1 MIANNNKTVRPSA
14 AKNLLIFCLS
24 VLFTSAGFAN
34 PEGGNVT
41 AGNAT
46 ISQSPNSTVIQQSS
60 QQAII
65 EWNSFNIGPKDTT
78 HFQQPTNGIAL
89 NRINSQQGMTQIYGQ
104 LSATGKII
112 LINAAGI
119 YFGVGSVIHVGG
131 LIASTSNISN
141 ANFLAGKYIFDQP
154 SPLHAGIVNDGIIK
168 ASDYGLVALIG
179 SSVTNHGMIEVELG
193 SIILATGDKFTLD
206 FYGDQLINFSV
217 DARATAG
224 GKIENSG
231 SLISDGGKILVTAE
245 AAQGVLDNVINMS
258 GVAQAR
264 SVAQQGGQIIL
275 SASTGNIEVSGKVIA
290 SSKKS
295 ARGGVIQISAPSITI
310 SPVASILA
318 NGDLGG
324 GTITLTA
331 NKVLVGGELSA
342 MGNTANAPGG
352 NINIT
357 ANTINLQHGAL
368 LNVSGGDAGGTVT
381 LASAT
386 DESLA
391 ASYLGIDS
399 GVTISANS
407 LDSGTAGTIRLT
419 ADTINLAGVVSAQGL
434 GQASIGGDVIVAA
447 NSLDA
452 QGATLNVSGN
462 AGGGT
467 VLAKADYINVDAGSS
482 ILANA
487 LQSGNGG
494 NIDVSADSVTLA
506 GNISAQGLSA
516 PAMGGNI
523 EIAANSFIAEGA
535 ALTVSGD
542 AGGGNI
548 TINNANP
555 TSYLDIDSNS
565 VIEADALNTGMAG
578 SINLGADEVKIS
590 GQVSAQGLSKVSVG
604 GDIQVAANA
613 FIASGA
619 TLNVSGG
626 AGGGDVVI
634 NADNAYLNID
644 NRTTILADAGYTGSA
659 GTIHLV
665 ADDISIAGEISAQ
678 GLSAPAL
685 GGTIDIAANSFVAV
699 GATMNVSGGAGGGDV
714 SVSAS
719 ESYINID
726 NRSVILANA
735 VDSGNGGDITLLAN
749 DVTIAGNISAQ
760 GLSAPALG
768 GTIDVAANSFVASGA
783 TMNVSSGAGGGSVTV
798 TGASPTSYINIDTH
812 SVIVAN
818 AIDSGTAGNV
828 ELSATQISIAGN
840 ISAQG
845 ISPSSFGGS
854 IELAANTFLAE
865 GATMNVSAKT
875 VAGNVT
881 IAGTTPGTNA
891 ETINIDALSTLVAN
905 VMGDNASAGSI
916 KLYGDD
922 VTVAGSLN
930 TAANGTGSMGGTIG
944 VYGRD
949 LYVTQ
954 GAVINANADFVAGD
968 LIIGGNPNANTTSDS
983 VIVSADST
991 LTAAAVG
998 QANPASNNGTTGGKI
1013 EVYATNT
1020 AVDGK
1025 LDVSASAANGSG
1037 QGGEVKILA
1046 SNTVTVG
1053 ATAVI
1058 NAQGNANGGTVFI
1071 GGDAHG
1077 IGNDPAAQNTIIAA
1091 GSLINTA
1098 SLTHGNGGEVVV
1110 WSEGVTN
1117 FSGSIVATGGSAS
1130 GNGADVEVS
1139 GKQNLNF
1146 QGSANLSAT
1155 NGSTGTITLDPQNIT
1170 IQNLGPNTPN
1180 SDNSVLTVAT
1190 LETMLDTAN
1199 VLVIT
1204 GSGNEAGNITVANN
1218 ITWGNANSLTLS
1230 AYRDVDINAQITN
1243 KAGGSVAVV
1252 ADNTVDGVG
1261 TINFGSNGG
1270 IALSGGGTAT
1280 LTYEPSNNNFRYPNI
1295 YASNVSVSN
1304 GSSVSYNP
1312 LNYVTPEDNQA
1323 IISNFSVVPNIME
1336 SLGLAMTQVPIEVI
1350 VPEGSGTTLAME
1362 NNLETITEAIPK
1374 QVSVRVIDQPVGSG
1388 CGESATCVSKDFVI
1402 E

>member
-14 AKNLLIFCLS
+14 AKNFFIFCLS
-24 VLFTSAGFAN
+24 VCFASAGFAN

-46 ISQSPNSTVIQQSS
+46 ISQSPNSTVIKQNS

-65 EWNSFNIGPKDTT
+65 EWNSFNIGPKDST

-89 NRINSQQGMTQIYGQ
+89 NRINAQQGMTQIYGQ

-154 SPLHAGIVNDGIIK
+154 SPLHAGIVNEGIIK

-179 SSVTNHGMIEVELG
+179 SSVTNHGMIEAELG

-217 DARATAG
+217 DARASAG
-224 GKIENSG
+224 GRIENSG
-231 SLISDGGKILVTAE
+231 SLISDGGKILVTAQ

-295 ARGGVIQISAPSITI
+295 ARGGVIQISAPSVTI

-324 GTITLTA
+324 GDITLTA
-331 NKVLVGGELSA
+331 NKVVVSGQLSA
-342 MGNTANAPGG
+342 MGASASAPGG

-357 ANTINLQHGAL
+357 ANTINLEHGAL
-368 LNVSGGDAGGTVT
+368 LNVSGGSAGGIVT

-399 GVTISANS
+399 GVTINANS
-407 LDSGTAGTIRLT
+407 LESGTAGSIRLT

-434 GQASIGGDVIVAA
+434 GQASIGGDIIVAA

-452 QGATLNVSGN
+452 QGATLNVNAN
-462 AGGGT
+462 AGGGN
-467 VLAKADYINVDAGSS
+467 VLVKAEYLNVDAGSS

-516 PAMGGNI
+516 PSMGGNI
-523 EIAANSFIAEGA
+523 QIAANSFVAQGA

-548 TINNANP
+548 TINNSNP

-565 VIEADALNTGMAG
+565 VIEANALNTGKAG
-578 SINLGADEVKIS
+578 NINLGADEVKIS
-590 GQVSAQGLSKVSVG
+590 GQVSAQGVSKISVG
-604 GDIQVAANA
+604 GDIEVAANS
-613 FIASGA
+613 FITSGA
-619 TLNVSGG
+619 ALNVSGG
-626 AGGGDVVI
+626 AGGGDVAI
-634 NADNAYLNID
+634 NADNSYINID
-644 NRTTILADAGYTGSA
+644 NRTTILADAGYTGNA
-659 GTIHLV
+659 GTIQLIG
-665 ADDISIAGEISAQ
+665 DDVSIAGEISAQ

-685 GGTIDIAANSFVAV
+685 GGTIDIAANSFVAS

-714 SVSAS
+714 SISAP

-735 VDSGNGGDITLLAN
+735 IDSGKGGDITLLAN
-749 DVTIAGNISAQ
+749 DVSIAGNISAQ

-768 GTIDVAANSFVASGA
+768 GTIEVAANSFVATGA
-783 TMNVSSGAGGGSVTV
+783 TMNVSSGAGGGNVTV
-798 TGASPTSYINIDTH
+798 TGSSPTSYINIDTR

-818 AIDSGTAGNV
+818 AIDSGTAGEV
-828 ELSATQISIAGN
+828 ELNANQITLAGN
-840 ISAQG
+840 ISSQG
-845 ISPSSFGGS
+845 ISASAFGGS
-854 IELAANTFLAE
+854 VEVAANTFLAE

-881 IAGTTPGTNA
+881 VAGTTPGTNA
-891 ETINIDALSTLVAN
+891 ETINIDALTTIVAN
-905 VMGDNASAGSI
+905 AMGDNASAGSI

-922 VTVAGSLN
+922 VSIAGNLS
-930 TAANGTGSMGGTIG
+930 TAANGTGSIGGTIG
-944 VYGRD
+944 VYGHD

-968 LIIGGNPNANTTSDS
+968 LIIGGNPNANATSDS

-998 QANPASNNGTTGGKI
+998 PANPASNNGPTGGKI

-1025 LDVSASAANGSG
+1025 LDVSATAANG
-1037 QGGEVKILA
+1037 QGGNVKILA
-1046 SNTVTVG
+1046 SNTITVG
-1053 ATAVI
+1053 AKAVI
-1058 NAQGNANGGTVFI
+1058 NAQGDANGGTVFI
-1071 GGDAHG
+1071 GGDTHG
-1077 IGNDPAAQNTIIAA
+1077 IGNDPSAQTTVMAA
-1091 GSLINTA
+1091 GSMINTA
-1098 SLTHGNGGEVVV
+1098 SLTHGNGGGVVV
-1110 WSEGVTN
+1110 WSDGVTS
-1117 FSGSIVATGGSAS
+1117 FSGTIVSTGGSAS

-1146 QGSANLSAT
+1146 QGSANLSAA

-1170 IQNLGPNTPN
+1170 IQNVGPNTPN

-1204 GSGNEAGNITVANN
+1204 SSTGNEPGDITVANN

-1243 KAGGSVAVV
+1243 NAGGSVAVV
-1252 ADNTVDGVG
+1252 ADDTVNGVG
-1261 TINFGSNGG
+1261 SIYFGGNGG
-1270 IALSGGGTAT
+1270 ITLSGGGAAT
-1280 LTYEPSNNNFRYPNI
+1280 LTYEPSNNNFRYPNN

-1312 LNYVTPEDNQA
+1312 LNYVTPENNQA
-1323 IISNFSVVPNIME
+1323 IISSFSVVPNIME
-1336 SLGLAMTQVPIEVI
+1336 SLSLAMTQMPIDVV

-1362 NNLETITEAIPK
+1362 NNLETITEVTPK
-1374 QVSVRVIDQPVGSG
+1374 KVSVRVIDQPVGSG

>member
-14 AKNLLIFCLS
+14 AKNFFIFCLS
-24 VLFTSAGFAN
+24 VCFASAGFAN

-46 ISQSPNSTVIQQSS
+46 ISQSPNSTVIKQNS

-65 EWNSFNIGPKDTT
+65 EWNSFNIGPKDST

-89 NRINSQQGMTQIYGQ
+89 NRINAQQGMTQIYGQ

-154 SPLHAGIVNDGIIK
+154 SPLHAGIVNEGIIK

-179 SSVTNHGMIEVELG
+179 SSVTNHGMIEAELG

-217 DARATAG
+217 DARASAG
-224 GKIENSG
+224 GRIENSG
-231 SLISDGGKILVTAE
+231 SLISDGGKILVTAQ

-295 ARGGVIQISAPSITI
+295 ARGGVIQISAPSVTI

-324 GTITLTA
+324 GDITLTA
-331 NKVLVGGELSA
+331 NKVVVSGQLSA
-342 MGNTANAPGG
+342 MGASASAPGG

-357 ANTINLQHGAL
+357 ANTINLEHGAL
-368 LNVSGGDAGGTVT
+368 LNVSGGSAGGIVT

-399 GVTISANS
+399 GVTINANS
-407 LDSGTAGTIRLT
+407 LESGTAGSIRLT

-434 GQASIGGDVIVAA
+434 GQASIGGDIIVAA

-452 QGATLNVSGN
+452 QGATLNVNAN
-462 AGGGT
+462 AGGGN
-467 VLAKADYINVDAGSS
+467 VLVKAEYLNVDAGSS

-516 PAMGGNI
+516 PSMGGNI
-523 EIAANSFIAEGA
+523 QIAANSFVAQGA

-548 TINNANP
+548 TINNSNP

-565 VIEADALNTGMAG
+565 VIEANALNTGKAG
-578 SINLGADEVKIS
+578 NINLGADEVKIS
-590 GQVSAQGLSKVSVG
+590 GQVSAQGVSKISVG
-604 GDIQVAANA
+604 GDIEVAANS
-613 FIASGA
+613 FITSGA
-619 TLNVSGG
+619 ALNVSGG
-626 AGGGDVVI
+626 AGGGDVAI
-634 NADNAYLNID
+634 NADNSYINID
-644 NRTTILADAGYTGSA
+644 NRTTILADAGYTGNA
-659 GTIHLV
+659 GTIQLIG
-665 ADDISIAGEISAQ
+665 DDVSIAGEISAQ

-685 GGTIDIAANSFVAV
+685 GGTIDIAANSFVAS

-714 SVSAS
+714 SISAP

-735 VDSGNGGDITLLAN
+735 IDSGKGGDITLLAN
-749 DVTIAGNISAQ
+749 DVSIAGNISAQ

-768 GTIDVAANSFVASGA
+768 GTIEVAANSFVATGA
-783 TMNVSSGAGGGSVTV
+783 TMNVSSGAGGGNVTV
-798 TGASPTSYINIDTH
+798 TGSSPTSYINIDTR

-818 AIDSGTAGNV
+818 AIDSGTAGEV
-828 ELSATQISIAGN
+828 ELNANQITLAGN
-840 ISAQG
+840 ISSQG
-845 ISPSSFGGS
+845 ISASAFGGS
-854 IELAANTFLAE
+854 VEVAANTFLAE

-881 IAGTTPGTNA
+881 VAGTTPGTNA
-891 ETINIDALSTLVAN
+891 ETINIDALTTIVAN
-905 VMGDNASAGSI
+905 SMGDNASAGSI

-922 VTVAGSLN
+922 VSIAGNLS
-930 TAANGTGSMGGTIG
+930 TAANGTGSIGGTIG
-944 VYGRD
+944 VYGHD

-968 LIIGGNPNANTTSDS
+968 LIIGGNPNANATSDS

-998 QANPASNNGTTGGKI
+998 PANPASNNGPTGGKI

-1025 LDVSASAANGSG
+1025 LDVSATTANG
-1037 QGGEVKILA
+1037 QGGNVKILA
-1046 SNTVTVG
+1046 SNTITVG
-1053 ATAVI
+1053 AEAVI
-1058 NAQGNANGGTVFI
+1058 NAQGDANGGTVFI
-1071 GGDAHG
+1071 GGDTHG
-1077 IGNDPAAQNTIIAA
+1077 IGNDPSAQTTVMAA
-1091 GSLINTA
+1091 GSMINTA
-1098 SLTHGNGGEVVV
+1098 SLTHGNGGGVVV
-1110 WSEGVTN
+1110 WSDGVTS
-1117 FSGSIVATGGSAS
+1117 FSGTIVSTGGSAS

-1146 QGSANLSAT
+1146 QGSANLSAAK
-1155 NGSTGTITLDPQNIT
+1155 GSTGTITLDPQNIT
-1170 IQNLGPNTPN
+1170 IQNVGPNTPN

-1204 GSGNEAGNITVANN
+1204 SSSGNEPGDITVANN

-1243 KAGGSVAVV
+1243 NAGGSVAVV
-1252 ADNTVDGVG
+1252 ADYTVNGVG
-1261 TINFGSNGG
+1261 SIYFGGNGG
-1270 IALSGGGTAT
+1270 ITLSGGGTAT
-1280 LTYEPSNNNFRYPNI
+1280 LTYEPSNNNFRYPNN

-1312 LNYVTPEDNQA
+1312 LNYVTPENNQA
-1323 IISNFSVVPNIME
+1323 IISSFSVVPNIME
-1336 SLGLAMTQVPIEVI
+1336 SLSLAMTQMPMDVV

-1362 NNLETITEAIPK
+1362 NNLETITEVTPK
-1374 QVSVRVIDQPVGSG
+1374 KVSVRVIDQPVGSG